1 MVLTALV
8 EAGVLV
14 LAVDADGCGALGGW
28 VREVWAEAAHRD
40 RWFQAAPVIL
50 IKVVMMTFA
59 QQHVSDAL
67 CTYLPA

>member
-1 MVLTALV
+1 MV

-14 LAVDADGCGALGGW
+14 LAVDADGSGALRGW

>member
-8 EAGVLV
+8 EAGVLI
-14 LAVDADGCGALGGW
+14 LAVDADGGGALRGW

-50 IKVVMMTFA
+50 VKVVLLTFA
-59 QQHVSDAL
+59 SELV
-67 CTYLPA
+67 

>member
-8 EAGVLV
+8 EAGVLI
-14 LAVDADGCGALGGW
+14 LAVDADGGGALRGW

-59 QQHVSDAL
+59 SELV
-67 CTYLPA
+67 